1 MAALVNHT
9 CLALL
14 ILPEN
19 LHHICFHFFA
29 SQISSNDFCYLKA
42 YSNVLQH
49 VSVCENPCNTKSLY
63 CLCLYT
69 DFCNRGAFISVYF
82 FMWAMQMWRLWSSW
96 GLARRPRLLY
106 MPDILCFLCIP
117 LWALLFYS
125 IMTLLIC
132 VQCVTCWK
140 LPILI
145 CGTAGCLVTLLPS
158 QHCSSFLQWVE
169 TCTYPYWIA
178 AFLFQS
184 IYLYSL
190 RSFWMLAL
198 PSKII
203 AIFPSLNLYEN
214 TADILS
220 CLSTKSLFNSS

>member
-132 VQCVTCWK
+132 VQCVTCLKAADPYLWYCW
-140 LPILI
+140 LPRYPPPL
-145 CGTAGCLVTLLPS
+145 TALQFISSMGRDLHLPLLNS
-158 QHCSSFLQWVE
+158 
-169 TCTYPYWIA
+169 
-178 AFLFQS
+178 
-184 IYLYSL
+184 
-190 RSFWMLAL
+190 
-198 PSKII
+198 
-203 AIFPSLNLYEN
+203 
-214 TADILS
+214 
-220 CLSTKSLFNSS
+220 SLFISVHLSLFTEILLNASPAI